1 MTYRLREGPRRQERI
16 ILEPVVV
23 HRRILT
29 DRETE
34 TLIRQTVVAVSR
46 GSEGTLQHS
55 PCPRW
60 TTEPP
65 TLPPGSCCGET
76 ERERERVFM
85 DSYEK
90 TDSSTTRVVGK
101 TAVIPHLPC
110 FLPGEDDI
118 FIRLWNI
125 TIEKNCIKVTEHELI
140 QD

>member
-29 DRETE
+29 ERNRDADQTDRG
-34 TLIRQTVVAVSR
+34 RRVQRVGGDA
-46 GSEGTLQHS
+46 
-55 PCPRW
+55 
-60 TTEPP
+60 P
-65 TLPPGSCCGET
+65 TLTLPTVDDRASNT
-76 ERERERVFM
+76 ATWLLLWRNRERERVFM